1 MAHRSKWGWHPCDYE
16 TYRLLKALNRLCEQ
30 ARRQC
35 AAWHRW
41 RRKLP
46 HNRVLRRAVLD
57 ERGSK
62 VGWEVA
68 GPRPEPGLTPLF
80 CARRRELTYW
90 GEDGRPLREARPA
103 ETVALADHGVPEAY
117 AAARRPAP
125 TEEGVARLRLT
136 PAEVRRLAAEAGLT
150 G

>member
-16 TYRLLKALNRLCEQ
+16 TYRLLKALNRLCER

-46 HNRVLRRAVLD
+46 HNRVLRRAVVD
-57 ERGSK
+57 GHGNK
-62 VGWEVA
+62 VGVEVV
-68 GPRPEPGLTPLF
+68 GPRPEPELTPPF
-80 CARRRELTYW
+80 CARRQAWTRR
-90 GEDGRPLREARPA
+90 GEDGRPLREWRPT
-103 ETVALADHGVPEAY
+103 ETVEFNDHGVPEAY

-136 PAEVRRLAAEAGLT
+136 PAGVRRLAALAGLT